1 MHKSEYTVT
10 PKEEKTM
17 KKITKKTIKDLEKR
31 LAEEQAKE
39 NSDIKRITFLKAT
52 INSNSK
58 QLGLAE
64 PYTW

>member
-1 MHKSEYTVT
+1 
-10 PKEEKTM
+10 M
-17 KKITKKTIKDLEKR
+17 KKITKRTIKDLEKR
-31 LAEEQAKE
+31 LAEEQTKE

-52 INSNSK
+52 INSYSK